1 MASGVSSLR
10 YGERPTVDC
19 FKPCKVDLNTRW
31 DAPREDNHQAVPKN
45 PQAGIKVHGL
55 WCRLSGIPREAPG
68 LTIHH
73 R

>member
-1 MASGVSSLR
+1 LIQTLQG
-10 YGERPTVDC
+10 RPKHTVGC
-19 FKPCKVDLNTRW
+19 PH
-31 DAPREDNHQAVPKN
+31 EDNYQAVPK
-45 PQAGIKVHGL
+45 PLRVGIESYIP